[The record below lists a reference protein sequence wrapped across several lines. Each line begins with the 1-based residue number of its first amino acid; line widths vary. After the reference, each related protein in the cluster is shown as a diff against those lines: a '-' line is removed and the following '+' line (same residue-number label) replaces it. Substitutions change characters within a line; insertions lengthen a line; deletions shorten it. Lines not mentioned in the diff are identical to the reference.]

1 MTTIPPPSSRTHH
14 NKPLHNFSLPFLNWG
29 QKPITTSNRRN
40 RFPTTSHP
48 ADVTNPKKTHHKR
61 HHHDHVTRKTTADVS
76 KHKKTHH
83 KTTSDDDDVIVR
95 KKHDKKQTDDD
106 VIARTESDK
115 LVDVDVAAAV
125 EVELKPWKLRPR
137 KSVTNGNGEVNGN
150 GEGAG
155 ERSSGRLLR
164 TVEVVAAEAV
174 AEEEDREAMMKRR
187 LWISLSKNE
196 IEHDILMFTGAKP
209 VRRPKKRNKIA
220 QKNLDNVFPGLYL
233 VGMSADSYRV

>member
-1 MTTIPPPSSRTHH
+1 MTTIPPSSRTHH

-29 QKPITTSNRRN
+29 QKPRRN
-40 RFPTTSHP
+40 RFPTTSD

-61 HHHDHVTRKTTADVS
+61 HHDHVTRKTTADVS
-76 KHKKTHH
+76 KRKKTHH
-83 KTTSDDDDVIVR
+83 KTSSDDDAIVR
-95 KKHDKKQTDDD
+95 KKHDKKRTDDD
-106 VIARTESDK
+106 VIARTESEK

-150 GEGAG
+150 GEGGG

-187 LWISLSKNE
+187 LWISLSKDE